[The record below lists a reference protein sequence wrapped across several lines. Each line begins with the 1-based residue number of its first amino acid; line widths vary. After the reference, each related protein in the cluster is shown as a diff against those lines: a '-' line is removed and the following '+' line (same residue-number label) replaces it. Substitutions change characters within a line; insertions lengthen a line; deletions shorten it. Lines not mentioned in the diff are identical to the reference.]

1 MDDRKTRIPGWA
13 REILNLR
20 RRLGLSQANFGQ
32 KLHYS
37 PVAVSRW
44 ERGAKEPTAEAY
56 IRLGNLA
63 GIPASWQFWSRA
75 GLRTAD
81 IARKSSVTHRVG
93 KVRFP
98 EFEIVIAGGGKRASA
113 RSKKIK
119 VVAVPV
125 LPVHAA
131 TPGETGDRAAN
142 LGQISAEAVIAAPTI
157 WNPNA
162 ADTSCLRVKGSSMKP
177 SINDGDL
184 VAVDASQNDTGELS
198 GKIVVVSQREQGL
211 LLGRFRVLDGTQI
224 LESENREYE
233 PLVLGTGRDWKLI
246 GKVVWLFRQTP

>member
-1 MDDRKTRIPGWA
+1 MQDRRAQIPEWA
-13 REILNLR
+13 REILELR
-20 RRLGLSQANFGQ
+20 KRLGLSQAGFGRR
-32 KLHYS
+32 LHYS

-44 ERGAKEPTAEAY
+44 EQGAKEPTAESY
-56 IRLGNLA
+56 VRLGNLA
-63 GIPASWQFWSRA
+63 GAPECWSFWSRA
-75 GLRTAD
+75 GLRLD
-81 IARKSSVTHRVG
+81 SARKPSPARPAG
-93 KVRFP
+93 RARLP
-98 EFEIVIAGGGKRASA
+98 EFEIVIAGGGKRAS
-113 RSKKIK
+113 RGSKKME
-119 VVAVPV
+119 VVAIPV

-131 TPGETGDRAAN
+131 TPGEIGDPDTDLR
-142 LGQISAEAVIAAPTI
+142 QIGAEAVIAAPPI

-162 ADTSCLRVKGSSMKP
+162 ADTSCLRVKGSSMSP

-224 LESENREYE
+224 LESENRDYE
-233 PLVLGTGRDWKLI
+233 PLVLGTGRNWKII